1 MSRVVQCVT
10 CEKCCFGKMCKD
22 YLFDNSLNLFNQ
34 SLQRN
39 KAMRKG
45 EYLYRCG
52 DSITYLMAL
61 RSGTVK
67 IYDINGNIVSVKI
80 PGQLIGT
87 EDLDYSAYHH
97 CAIAATDIQI
107 CLLYRS
113 RIYDLSQIT
122 ENFINYTIELLSFEI
137 FEQQKMISVLVSPDT
152 QTKVREFLKLIAQ
165 RYVRYGF
172 SPGNIP
178 LPVTFKEMSTLL
190 GVSLSSLNRAL
201 AELKESD
208 EIIVEKK
215 MMQIKNQNRDY
226 DSRHALLP
234 EE

>member
-1 MSRVVQCVT
+1 MAWN
-10 CEKCCFGKMCKD
+10 FYAND
-22 YLFDNSLNLFNQ
+22 
-34 SLQRN
+34 
-39 KAMRKG
+39 
-45 EYLYRCG
+45 
-52 DSITYLMAL
+52 IT
-61 RSGTVK
+61 
-67 IYDINGNIVSVKI
+67 IDI
-80 PGQLIGT
+80 
-87 EDLDYSAYHH
+87 
-97 CAIAATDIQI
+97 
-107 CLLYRS
+107 
-113 RIYDLSQIT
+113 IT
-122 ENFINYTIELLSFEI
+122 FY
-137 FEQQKMISVLVSPDT
+137 SPDT

-208 EIIVEKK
+208 EIVVEKK

-226 DSRHALLP
+226 DTRHALLP

>member
-1 MSRVVQCVT
+1 
-10 CEKCCFGKMCKD
+10 
-22 YLFDNSLNLFNQ
+22 
-34 SLQRN
+34 
-39 KAMRKG
+39 
-45 EYLYRCG
+45 
-52 DSITYLMAL
+52 
-61 RSGTVK
+61 
-67 IYDINGNIVSVKI
+67 
-80 PGQLIGT
+80 
-87 EDLDYSAYHH
+87 
-97 CAIAATDIQI
+97 
-107 CLLYRS
+107 
-113 RIYDLSQIT
+113 
-122 ENFINYTIELLSFEI
+122 
-137 FEQQKMISVLVSPDT
+137 MISVLVSPDT

-226 DSRHALLP
+226 DTRHALLP